1 MRKWINVASV
11 LILVAVMSCLVGVSC
26 SDSDAGKGRITGVI
40 TDAKEHEEWHRTFGG
55 ENDDLAFSVQQTADG
70 GYIIAGDT
78 NSYDAGGGD
87 AYLAKTDGE
96 GNEEWYRT
104 FGGNKDEYAYSVR
117 QTADGG
123 YIIAGHTYSY
133 GAGERDAYLVKT
145 DGKGNEEWHRT
156 FGGEN
161 DDLAFSVQ
169 QTADGG
175 YIIAG
180 DTYSYG
186 AGERD
191 AYLVKTDGKGN
202 EEWHRTFG
210 GEVGDTAWSVQQ
222 TADGGYIIAGYT
234 DSYGEGGD
242 AYLVKTDE
250 EGNYISI
257 PRSAETAKKEPKE
270 EAMAAAPA
278 AVEWSEHSNH
288 SSTSNINAFAENWW
302 WSKER
307 NQNGRYGETKV
318 NLSLGEGMV
327 TSATLYLTT
336 GYSQQ
341 AGTASGTVYISGA
354 QQVQPTDADHDHDNY
369 WYGNSITAGTQ
380 AGTFTCSYSGSTS
393 SYDITNFLNNN
404 SEAGTL
410 YIAVENEATADI
422 GVSTIYI
429 KATVIP

>member
-1 MRKWINVASV
+1 M
-11 LILVAVMSCLVGVSC
+11 
-26 SDSDAGKGRITGVI
+26 
-40 TDAKEHEEWHRTFGG
+40 
-55 ENDDLAFSVQQTADG
+55 QQTLDG
-70 GYIIAGDT
+70 GYVIAG
-78 NSYDAGGGD
+78 G
-87 AYLAKTDGE
+87 
-96 GNEEWYRT
+96 
-104 FGGNKDEYAYSVR
+104 
-117 QTADGG
+117 
-123 YIIAGHTYSY
+123 
-133 GAGERDAYLVKT
+133 
-145 DGKGNEEWHRT
+145 
-156 FGGEN
+156 
-161 DDLAFSVQ
+161 
-169 QTADGG
+169 
-175 YIIAG
+175 
-180 DTYSYG
+180 
-186 AGERD
+186 
-191 AYLVKTDGKGN
+191 
-202 EEWHRTFG
+202 
-210 GEVGDTAWSVQQ
+210 
-222 TADGGYIIAGYT
+222 T

-270 EAMAAAPA
+270 EAVAAAPA
-278 AVEWSEHSNH
+278 TVE

-307 NQNGRYGETKV
+307 NQSGRYGETKV
-318 NLSLGEGMV
+318 SLTLGEGTV

-354 QQVQPTDADHDHDNY
+354 QQVQPTDADHDHGNY

-429 KATVIP
+429 KAIVIP

>member
-1 MRKWINVASV
+1 MTW
-11 LILVAVMSCLVGVSC
+11 
-26 SDSDAGKGRITGVI
+26 
-40 TDAKEHEEWHRTFGG
+40 
-55 ENDDLAFSVQQTADG
+55 SVQQTADG
-70 GYIIAGDT
+70 GYVIAG
-78 NSYDAGGGD
+78 Y
-87 AYLAKTDGE
+87 
-96 GNEEWYRT
+96 
-104 FGGNKDEYAYSVR
+104 
-117 QTADGG
+117 
-123 YIIAGHTYSY
+123 TYSY
-133 GAGERDAYLVKT
+133 GAGK
-145 DGKGNEEWHRT
+145 
-156 FGGEN
+156 
-161 DDLAFSVQ
+161 
-169 QTADGG
+169 
-175 YIIAG
+175 
-180 DTYSYG
+180 
-186 AGERD
+186 RD

-270 EAMAAAPA
+270 EAVAAAPA
-278 AVEWSEHSNH
+278 TVE

-318 NLSLGEGMV
+318 NLSLGEGTV

-354 QQVQPTDADHDHDNY
+354 QQVQPTDADHDHGNY

-429 KATVIP
+429 KAIVIP